1 MPLNRVVH
9 EARCSTCSARWSN
22 PRELQP
28 VKAHVA
34 LTIVGASR
42 GYGGRMSLL
51 ENIHG
56 PRDLDGL
63 DQQQLTELAAEI
75 RSFLIAEV
83 SKTGGHL
90 GPNLGVVELTMA
102 VHRVFDSPHDAI
114 VFDTGHQ
121 SYVHKLL
128 TGRQD
133 FSHLRER
140 GGLAGYPQRSESVHD
155 IVESSH
161 ASSSL
166 SWADGISRAF
176 QMTGQ
181 KDRSV
186 VAIVGDGA
194 LTGGMTW
201 EALNNIS
208 DDNARKLVIIVNDNG
223 RSYAPTIGGMAR
235 FLNGVRTRRE
245 YRDLYLST
253 RRFADHFGSVG
264 RAMYRGLRGGMHGFL
279 SRFSN
284 NEALYSNLDIKYIGP
299 IHGHDEAAMEEALR
313 QAKDY
318 GAPVIV
324 HVITQKGKGFEPAV
338 LDTADQF
345 HAVGHI
351 DPETGEPIGGTNSPS
366 WTSVFSDEIVKLA
379 DHDPNIVGITAAM
392 LIPTGLHKLA
402 AKYPERVFDVGIA
415 EQHAVTSA
423 AGLAFGGLHPVVAL
437 YATFINRAFDQV
449 LMDVALHKAG
459 VTFVLDRAGV
469 TGPDGPS
476 HHGMWD
482 LAILQVVPGIRL
494 AAPRDATR
502 LREELAEA
510 VAVADAPTVLRF
522 SKGNVGSEIAAVRRT
537 DDGVDVLREAPHK
550 DVLIV
555 TVGPMAELG
564 MQVAERLAAQGIG
577 ATVVDPRWVVP
588 VPQSVISLAADHRL
602 VVSIEDG
609 IRVGGIGTRIR
620 QDLRA
625 AGVDTALTELG
636 LPDEFIDHASRA
648 EILEQVGLTPQHIAR
663 DVVAQVLGSRIPVAR
678 PLPEDA
684 DQRSLGID
692 RQ

>member
-1 MPLNRVVH
+1 M
-9 EARCSTCSARWSN
+9 
-22 PRELQP
+22 
-28 VKAHVA
+28 
-34 LTIVGASR
+34 I
-42 GYGGRMSLL
+42 LL
-51 ENIHG
+51 ETIHG

-63 DQQQLTELAAEI
+63 SKAQLPQLAAEI
-75 RSFLIAEV
+75 RRFLVHEI

-90 GPNLGVVELTMA
+90 GPNLGVVELTIA
-102 VHRVFDSPHDAI
+102 IHRVFHSPTDAI

-133 FSHLRER
+133 FSRLRQFD
-140 GGLAGYPQRSESVHD
+140 GLAGYPQRAESEHD

-176 QMTGQ
+176 EMTGQ
-181 KDRSV
+181 KDRHV
-186 VAIVGDGA
+186 VAVVGDGA

-208 DDNARKLVIIVNDNG
+208 DDNTRKLIIVVNDNG

-235 FLNGVRTRRE
+235 FLNTVRTQAAYRDAYLSSQKVFDKLGAPGRAVYRGVR
-245 YRDLYLST
+245 
-253 RRFADHFGSVG
+253 G
-264 RAMYRGLRGGMHGFL
+264 GLHGFL
-279 SRFSN
+279 SRVTN
-284 NEALYSNLDIKYIGP
+284 NAALYSNLDIKYIGP
-299 IHGHDEAAMEEALR
+299 IDGHDVHAMEEALA
-313 QAKDY
+313 QAKGY

-324 HVITQKGKGFEPAV
+324 HAITQKGKGYDPAV
-338 LDTADQF
+338 QDVADQF
-345 HAVGHI
+345 HAVGQI
-351 DPETGEPIGGTNSPS
+351 DPETGESVEGPGAAS
-366 WTSVFSDEIVKLA
+366 WTSVFADELLQLATENERIVA
-379 DHDPNIVGITAAM
+379 ITAAM
-392 LIPTGLHKLA
+392 LRPTGLHKMA
-402 AKYPERVFDVGIA
+402 ERFPARVHDVGIA

-482 LAILQVVPGIRL
+482 LAILQVVPNIRL
-494 AAPRDATR
+494 AAPRDSVR

-510 VAVADAPTVLRF
+510 VVVDDGPTVLRF
-522 SKGNVGSEIAAVRRT
+522 PKGSVGLEFDAIRRL
-537 DDGVDVLREAPHK
+537 DDGVDVLQEATQQ

-555 TVGPMAELG
+555 TVGPMAAIGLD
-564 MQVAERLAAQGIG
+564 VADRLAAQGIG

-588 VPQSVISLAADHRL
+588 VPQSVIALAAAHRI
-602 VVSIEDG
+602 VVTIEDG

-620 QDLRA
+620 QDLRE
-625 AGVDTALTELG
+625 AGVDTAVTELG
-636 LPDEFIDHASRA
+636 LPDQFLDHGTRA
-648 EILEQVGLTPQHIAR
+648 QILERVGLTPQTIAR
-663 DVVAQVLGSRIPVAR
+663 DVVAMVLGSKIPNAR
-678 PLPEDA
+678 PLPEGHSDTGA
-684 DQRSLGID
+684 IRVTRHD
-692 RQ
+692 

>member
-1 MPLNRVVH
+1 
-9 EARCSTCSARWSN
+9 
-22 PRELQP
+22 
-28 VKAHVA
+28 
-34 LTIVGASR
+34 
-42 GYGGRMSLL
+42 MSLL
-51 ENIHG
+51 QSIHG
-56 PRDLDGL
+56 PRDLDRL
-63 DQQQLTELAAEI
+63 SQKQLVELAAEI
-75 RSFLIAEV
+75 REFLIGEV

-102 VHRVFDSPHDAI
+102 IHRVFDSPHDAI

-140 GGLAGYPQRSESVHD
+140 GGLAGYPQRSESEHD

-181 KDRSV
+181 KDRHV

-208 DDNARKLVIIVNDNG
+208 DDNSRNLVIVVNDNG

-235 FLNGVRTRRE
+235 FLNDVRTRRS
-245 YRDLYLST
+245 YRSLYASS
-253 RRFADHFGSVG
+253 RRFFDLFGGPG
-264 RAMYRGLRGGMHGFL
+264 RALYRGIRGGTHGFL

-299 IHGHDEAAMEEALR
+299 IDGHDLRAMQEALT
-313 QAKDY
+313 QGKNY

-324 HVITQKGKGFEPAV
+324 HAITQKGKGFEPAV
-338 LDTADQF
+338 MDAADQF

-351 DPETGEPIGGTNSPS
+351 DPETGEPIGASDKQS
-366 WTSVFSDEIVKLA
+366 WTSVFAEELVVLA
-379 DHDPNIVGITAAM
+379 DGNPTIVGITAAM
-392 LIPTGLHKLA
+392 LRPTGLQPLA
-402 AKYPERVFDVGIA
+402 SKYPYRVFDVGIA

-476 HHGMWD
+476 HHGIWD
-482 LAILQVVPGIRL
+482 LAILQVIPHIRL
-494 AAPRDATR
+494 SAPRDAIR
-502 LREELAEA
+502 LREELGEA
-510 VAVADAPTVLRF
+510 VAVKDAPTVVRF
-522 SKGNVGSEIAAVRRT
+522 PRGAVGNEIAAVRRLP
-537 DDGVDVLREAPHK
+537 DGVDVLSETPHK

-555 TVGPMAELG
+555 TVGSMAEIGLE
-564 MQVAERLAAQGIG
+564 VAVRLADQGIG
-577 ATVVDPRWVVP
+577 ATVIDPRWVVP
-588 VPQSVISLAADHRL
+588 VPKSVIELAAEHRL
-602 VVSIEDG
+602 VVTIEDG

-620 QDLRA
+620 QELRA

-636 LPDEFIDHASRA
+636 VPDEFLEHGSRA
-648 EILEQVGLTPQHIAR
+648 QILEEAGLTPQQIAR
-663 DVVAQVLGSRIPVAR
+663 DVVEQVLGSKIPVAR
-678 PLPEDA
+678 PLTDVAHQE
-684 DQRSLGID
+684 RSLGSD
-692 RQ
+692 RS